1 MESHNNQKK
10 IAVVNDFSGFGR
22 CSIAV
27 ALPIISVMKIQC
39 CPVPT
44 SIFSNHTGFDSFF
57 FEDYTP
63 KMEPYLAEW
72 KKLGLAFDGICT
84 GFLGSE
90 AQIELVGHFLNEFGR
105 KDTMVLIDPVMGDYG
120 KPYPTYTVPMCQRMK
135 ELVQYAD
142 ILTPNLTE
150 ACILTDTPYK
160 EKWKVAEIEAMAR
173 SLSEMGPEKIVV
185 TGIPQGSFVANLCYE
200 KDQDVKVLRTHKVGT
215 SRSGTGDIFSAILAA
230 DAVNGTAFGDSV
242 KKASNFIKKC
252 ILSSIE
258 RDIPLTDGVCFE
270 EHLAR
275 LAVNSTKK
283 QIQPPAGLQR
293 HTKK

>member
-1 MESHNNQKK
+1 MSSHNNQKK

-44 SIFSNHTGFDSFF
+44 SIFSNHTGFDSYF
-57 FEDYTP
+57 FEDYTT

-72 KKLGLAFDGICT
+72 KKLDLHFDGICT
-84 GFLGSE
+84 GFLGSVE
-90 AQIELVGHFLNEFGR
+90 QISLVETFLQEFT
-105 KDTMVLIDPVMGDYG
+105 DDHTTVLIDPVMGDYG
-120 KPYPTYTVPMCQRMK
+120 TPYPTYTLEMCRRMK
-135 ELVQYAD
+135 QLVQYGD

-160 EKWKVAEIEAMAR
+160 EHWHVAEIEQMAR
-173 SLSEMGPEKIVV
+173 TLSEMGPEKIVV

-200 KDQDVKVLRTHKVGT
+200 QGKEVTLRRTHRVGT
-215 SRSGTGDIFSAILAA
+215 SRSGTGDIFAAILAA
-230 DAVNGTAFGDSV
+230 DAVNGVAFEDSV
-242 KKASNFIKKC
+242 KRASQFIKQC
-252 ILSSIE
+252 IISSIE

-270 EHLAR
+270 EHLAK
-275 LAVNSTKK
+275 L
-283 QIQPPAGLQR
+283 GL
-293 HTKK
+293 H